1 MLNAGKHLAHLVGL
15 TKVTKPREML
25 PGVQHDIL
33 LSIFQRK
40 KLNTKR
46 KPSNTG

>member
-15 TKVTKPREML
+15 TKVTKPREM
-25 PGVQHDIL
+25 HDIL